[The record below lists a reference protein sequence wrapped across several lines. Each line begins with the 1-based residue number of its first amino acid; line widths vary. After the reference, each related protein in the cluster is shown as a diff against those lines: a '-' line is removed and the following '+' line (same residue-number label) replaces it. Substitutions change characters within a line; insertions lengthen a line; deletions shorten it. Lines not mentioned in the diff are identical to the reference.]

1 MEETN
6 LNVGFKLF
14 GGAPHTV
21 VETSRETLSVVPE
34 KTDEEVYAQPVEE
47 GHKQGPTFVQ
57 GKFMLKK
64 SILKNED
71 KLQKTLDRKL
81 NELR

>member
-34 KTDEEVYAQPVEE
+34 KTDEEVYDQPVEE
-47 GHKQGPTFVQ
+47 NEHP
-57 GKFMLKK
+57 
-64 SILKNED
+64 NED
-71 KLQKTLDRKL
+71 TQLGSEEIPGDV
-81 NELR
+81 N

>member
-47 GHKQGPTFVQ
+47 NDLPNKDASQNPEEAT
-57 GKFMLKK
+57 
-64 SILKNED
+64 E
-71 KLQKTLDRKL
+71 
-81 NELR
+81 

>member
-47 GHKQGPTFVQ
+47 NDLH
-57 GKFMLKK
+57 
-64 SILKNED
+64 NED
-71 KLQKTLDRKL
+71 ASQDPEEAT
-81 NELR
+81 E

>member
-47 GHKQGPTFVQ
+47 NDLPNGDASQGPEEAT
-57 GKFMLKK
+57 
-64 SILKNED
+64 E
-71 KLQKTLDRKL
+71 
-81 NELR
+81 

>member
-47 GHKQGPTFVQ
+47 NEQPDEETQQGSEEIPGDLT
-57 GKFMLKK
+57 
-64 SILKNED
+64 E
-71 KLQKTLDRKL
+71 
-81 NELR
+81 

>member
-47 GHKQGPTFVQ
+47 DDQPD
-57 GKFMLKK
+57 
-64 SILKNED
+64 ED
-71 KLQKTLDRKL
+71 ASQDSEKDPEDVT
-81 NELR
+81 E

>member
-1 MEETN
+1 MKETN

-47 GHKQGPTFVQ
+47 NDLPNEDASQGPEEAT
-57 GKFMLKK
+57 
-64 SILKNED
+64 E
-71 KLQKTLDRKL
+71 
-81 NELR
+81 

>member
-14 GGAPHTV
+14 GGAPHTL

-34 KTDEEVYAQPVEE
+34 KTDEEVYAQPVKEDDQPNGDTSKDPEE
-47 GHKQGPTFVQ
+47 D
-57 GKFMLKK
+57 
-64 SILKNED
+64 SED
-71 KLQKTLDRKL
+71 AI
-81 NELR
+81 E

>member
-47 GHKQGPTFVQ
+47 NDLP
-57 GKFMLKK
+57 
-64 SILKNED
+64 NED
-71 KLQKTLDRKL
+71 ASQSPEEAT
-81 NELR
+81 E

>member
-47 GHKQGPTFVQ
+47 NEQP
-57 GKFMLKK
+57 
-64 SILKNED
+64 NED
-71 KLQKTLDRKL
+71 TPQGSEEIPGDV
-81 NELR
+81 N